1 MVTFERKFTDIL
13 VSEARK
19 IEETSA
25 EPITD
30 VQAFQKT
37 LEPGTNPRTFDTPPN
52 PEMNYK
58 IKQTTEQLKQ
68 LQQWIIEVEQFV
80 DKLNGLD
87 SDSIQSR
94 LNSAE
99 CDTVFSPIA
108 RSETKKISRIAQDLS
123 GLAES
128 LKGHLMS
135 ADTSI

>member
-13 VSEARK
+13 VTETK
-19 IEETSA
+19 KLEEP
-25 EPITD
+25 PISD
-30 VQAFQKT
+30 AQAFKQT
-37 LEPGTNPRTFDTPPN
+37 LEPGTNPHTFDVPPN

-58 IKQTTEQLKQ
+58 VKQTTEQLKK
-68 LQQWIIEVEQFV
+68 LQTWITEIETFV

-87 SDSIQSR
+87 SNSIQSQ

-99 CDTVFSPIA
+99 CETVFSPIA

-135 ADTSI
+135 ADTNV